1 MVEYSERLIEFV
13 RYNYEAKYGTLDG
26 FDMYFDL
33 YLRMPSFKANENFHE
48 RFGVLN
54 ESNNPYGIDNE
65 CEFMDRVQ
73 KDNVFDYQS
82 YLTPTGE
89 LIPQIHWIMRSV
101 AQYYQM
107 QVFDALKID
116 QHDPNIAINA
126 LGKGTPGRIIKMWSG
141 NDPEDTTELL
151 SARWN
156 KEPALSVFP
165 NDGSTTGGEKVTT
178 PIVKEVDITAVC
190 SHHFLPFSSLFEGAK
205 AIITYIPKDRL
216 IGISKLQRFANWCAK
231 RGWLQEDLTYYIG
244 TTIKRISGSEDVK
257 VELIGLKHGCEA
269 FRGASSKDGKL
280 TTSYKSGIFAD
291 K

>member
-1 MVEYSERLIEFV
+1 MIEYSERLIEFV
-13 RYNYEAKYGTLDG
+13 RYNYGAKYGTLDG
-26 FDMYFDL
+26 FDKYFDL

-151 SARWN
+151 SAR
-156 KEPALSVFP
+156 
-165 NDGSTTGGEKVTT
+165 
-178 PIVKEVDITAVC
+178 
-190 SHHFLPFSSLFEGAK
+190 
-205 AIITYIPKDRL
+205 
-216 IGISKLQRFANWCAK
+216 
-231 RGWLQEDLTYYIG
+231 
-244 TTIKRISGSEDVK
+244 
-257 VELIGLKHGCEA
+257 
-269 FRGASSKDGKL
+269 
-280 TTSYKSGIFAD
+280 
-291 K
+291 